1 MSVIAARAD
10 QLQEG
15 LDDVDRHVAKIDGDD
30 EEAKA
35 SHRPPVLSVPVE
47 NLEVAMTNMLA
58 RCWL

>member
-47 NLEVAMTNMLA
+47 NLEVAMT
-58 RCWL
+58 